1 MKSITISGSQREQ
14 VGKKDA
20 IQLRRNGKVPCV
32 LYGGEEELFFS
43 ADETG
48 FKKLVYS
55 PNVYTVKLDIKGKQY
70 DAVLQ
75 EVQFH
80 PVTDSIIHADFL
92 ELFEDKK
99 IMMNIPTR
107 IIGDS
112 PGVMEGGQLIIKMRR
127 IKIRALPGK
136 LPDHVDVVINNLLI
150 GGAIKVEDIGF
161 EDLEFLDAP
170 NTVIVRVKQP
180 RELIEIEP
188 PVEELEEGEEGEEG
202 VEEGAEEGEEKKE
215 EGAKEGAAEGASAK
229 DGSRQ
234 ESGKE
239 KPKDAADTSKGS
251 SKEGKGEEDK
261 GGKK

>member
-14 VGKKDA
+14 MGKKDA

-32 LYGGEEELFFS
+32 LYGGKEELFFS
-43 ADETG
+43 AEENS

-99 IMMNIPTR
+99 ITMNIPAR
-107 IIGDS
+107 IVGDS
-112 PGVMEGGQLIIKMRR
+112 PGVLEGGQLIVKMRR
-127 IKIRALPGK
+127 LKIRALPGK
-136 LPDHVDVVINNLLI
+136 LPDHLDVVIDKLMI
-150 GGAIKVEDIGF
+150 GGAIKVEDIEIEGM
-161 EDLEFLDAP
+161 EFLDAP
-170 NTVIVRVKQP
+170 NAVLVRVKQP

-215 EGAKEGAAEGASAK
+215 EGAKEGAAEGSSAK
-229 DGSRQ
+229 GGSRQ

-239 KPKDAADTSKGS
+239 SP
-251 SKEGKGEEDK
+251 KEGKGEQDK
-261 GGKK
+261 GEGKK